1 MSKLERPENQTME
14 VGMKAHLAK
23 LSLTL
28 LSAVF
33 LLGCQDMGSG
43 AVGPDGLVPE
53 FDKPV
58 KSVGDCLALGRVLDE
73 ETGHCHAD
81 DDPAGV
87 DPGTLFSR
95 PGGFEA
101 ATGYT
106 CGGGAAIIPDDPTFG
121 TVNFNQPRD
130 HSHIHANVQL
140 RGAPQGNYN
149 IFGNQ
154 ELMCLEEPTDTDNTF
169 VDFFLRPNHDRTVSV
184 GANGKGKARIG
195 LDFGGPD
202 DRLGPDSHLDGP
214 HKLWVTLV
222 GISGAATNL
231 ILRSTFDVVVIPV
244 HEGH

>member
-1 MSKLERPENQTME
+1 MPS
-14 VGMKAHLAK
+14 
-23 LSLTL
+23 
-28 LSAVF
+28 F
-33 LLGCQDMGSG
+33 LPSVALVTAAFLFGCQDVGTG
-43 AVGPDGLVPE
+43 PVGPEVVPQFGGIKHPDGPHGGGGD
-53 FDKPV
+53 DKP
-58 KSVGDCLALGRVLDE
+58 
-73 ETGHCHAD
+73 
-81 DDPAGV
+81 

-95 PGGFEA
+95 PGGVDAGDGF
-101 ATGYT
+101 T
-106 CGGGAAIIPDDPTFG
+106 CAGGTASSTTDQTFG

-154 ELMCLEEPTDTDNTF
+154 ELMCLEKPTDTDNTF

-195 LDFGGPD
+195 LDFGGPND
-202 DRLGPDSHLDGP
+202 LLGPDSHLDGP

-222 GISGAATNL
+222 GISGAATNV